1 MIETGLYHVNRAFS
15 GEVTGVAMTAAVTGE
30 GRRTARE
37 RILETAGELFYREGM
52 RAVGIDTIIARSG
65 VAKMS
70 LYRNFASKDE
80 LICAYLEDTEGTFR
94 SWWEGVAA
102 RHSGDPRAQLK
113 ALFAALGKWTAHPK
127 FRGCPFINA
136 SVEFRD
142 TDHPGRAIAE
152 RHARAMRDRLRD
164 LAAAAGAREPE
175 ALAEHLLLLM
185 QGAYAGGRLLGPGV
199 AARAIPAAAAVLIDA
214 ACGQTDR

>member
-1 MIETGLYHVNRAFS
+1 MSTGLSLEA
-15 GEVTGVAMTAAVTGE
+15 AAVLDE

-70 LYRNFASKDE
+70 LYRNFASKDD
-80 LICAYLEDTEGTFR
+80 LICAYLEDTEGKFW
-94 SWWEGVAA
+94 SWWDSVAA
-102 RHSGDPRAQLK
+102 RHPDDPRARLK
-113 ALFAALGKWTAHPK
+113 ALFASLGKWAAHPK
-127 FRGCPFINA
+127 FRGCPFINTT
-136 SVEFRD
+136 VEFRD

-152 RHARAMRDRLRD
+152 RHTRAVRGRLRD
-164 LAAAAGAREPE
+164 VAAAAGARDPE
-175 ALAEHLLLLM
+175 TLAEHLLLLM
-185 QGAYAGGRLLGPGV
+185 QGAYAGGRTLGPEV

-214 ACGQTDR
+214 ACG

>member
-1 MIETGLYHVNRAFS
+1 MSTQFLTGGTMS
-15 GEVTGVAMTAAVTGE
+15 DD

-37 RILETAGELFYREGM
+37 RILETAAELFYREGI

-70 LYRNFASKDE
+70 LYRNFASKDD
-80 LICAYLEDTEGTFR
+80 LICAWLEDTEAKFWA
-94 SWWEGVAA
+94 WWQGVVA
-102 RHSGDPRAQLK
+102 RHPGDPRAQMK
-113 ALFAALGKWTAHPK
+113 ALFAALGKWSAHPK
-127 FRGCPFINA
+127 FRGCPFINTT
-136 SVEFRD
+136 VEFRD

-164 LAAAAGAREPE
+164 LAAQAGAPEPE

-185 QGAYAGGRLLGPGV
+185 QGGYTGGRMLGPDV
-199 AARAIPAAAAVLIDA
+199 AARAIPAAASVLIDA
-214 ACGQTDR
+214 ACGAP